1 MQRIIQF
8 WNVFFSDV
16 PKTMW
21 LKKHKA
27 DHISPNK
34 KGQNCSKSTQK
45 SAQDLSKSEERGE
58 QLRENCK
65 VICQNQ
71 NPFILPE
78 NSWAL
83 AAYYA
88 ENTSLPTALVEISPK
103 EMRSPRRPRGQRK
116 SGKICIYLNVSKSQ
130 KLFFNLVEQ
139 MFTQS
144 RLAVRS
150 GKKVPTKRLVW
161 DIGDVLR
168 F

>member
-1 MQRIIQF
+1 MS
-8 WNVFFSDV
+8 FFSDV

-27 DHISPNK
+27 SHISPDK
-34 KGQNCSKSTQK
+34 RGQNCSKSAQK
-45 SAQDLSKSEERGE
+45 SAQVLSKSAQKSAQGLSKSEERGE
-58 QLRENCK
+58 SLRENCK

-103 EMRSPRRPRGQRK
+103 EMRSPRRPRGQTK
-116 SGKICIYLNVSKSQ
+116 SGKICI
-130 KLFFNLVEQ
+130 
-139 MFTQS
+139 
-144 RLAVRS
+144 
-150 GKKVPTKRLVW
+150 
-161 DIGDVLR
+161 
-168 F
+168 